1 MTNRTPISAR
11 LLGPVLAGF
20 FIMGFCDLVAP
31 ISGRIAADFPAEEQG
46 AVSFLPTMVF
56 LWFLVL
62 STPVAALM
70 NRWGRKATAL
80 VGYAFTCVGM
90 LVPWAA
96 GAGCSLTWYF
106 VGFGLLGIGNTFV
119 QVAVNPL
126 LATIVP
132 GERMTSFLTVGQ
144 IFRNTSLLLLA
155 PLVTT
160 FVAWTGSWRLLLP
173 VYAGLTLVGGVW
185 LQLTTIPEPER
196 KGSSAGLGAGFG
208 LLRNRRV
215 LLSTLGVACFIAGD
229 VAIGFLSVRL
239 IDNPSS
245 ILTTT
250 GFYACRIVG
259 TLVGAWVLARYSDV
273 KYLAWNMA
281 VGVVLAV
288 ALIFVRNETAI
299 YAAIGVLGFVMS
311 CVFAT
316 FYAVATKA
324 VPERANEVAGLMI
337 LAIAAGAVS
346 GPVCGAVIRA
356 TGNPHAGM
364 IFVAACL
371 VYMLWAALRLGGA
384 KNEKRI

>member
-1 MTNRTPISAR
+1 MNHNQISGR

-31 ISGRIAADFPAEEQG
+31 ITGRIAADFPPEMQG
-46 AVSFLPTMVF
+46 VVSFLPTMVF

-62 STPVAALM
+62 STPVAAWM

-80 VGYAFTCVGM
+80 VGYAFTCVGLM
-90 LVPWAA
+90 IPWAA
-96 GAGCSLTWYF
+96 GADCRLVWYF
-106 VGFGLLGIGNTFV
+106 VGFGLLGVGNTFV

-155 PLVTT
+155 PLVTGL
-160 FVAWTGSWRLLLP
+160 VAWSGSWRLLLP
-173 VYAGLTLVGGVW
+173 IYAGLTVLGGVW
-185 LQLTTIPEPER
+185 LQLTSIPEPPRREHT
-196 KGSSAGLGAGFG
+196 AGLAECFR
-208 LLRNRRV
+208 LLKNRRV

-229 VAIGFLSVRL
+229 VAIGYLSVRL

-259 TLVGAWVLARYSDV
+259 TLVGAWVLVRFSDV

-281 VGVVLAV
+281 IGLVLAV
-288 ALIFVRNETAI
+288 ALIFVRNEVAI
-299 YAAIGVLGFVMS
+299 YAAIGLLGFAMA

-356 TGNPHAGM
+356 TGSAHAGM
-364 IFVAACL
+364 LFVAACL
-371 VYMLWAALRLGGA
+371 AYMLWAAFRL
-384 KNEKRI
+384 KREN